1 MSGRRAVCFDIGGV
15 LLPDYLGQAAA
26 HWGERLGCGE
36 RSFLEALF
44 AGSDDQVLTG
54 RQDEVSWWRV
64 AGGRLRVSEDLIAE
78 LRRDLAAR
86 QRWDPDLVALVRS
99 LRGRAATALVSN
111 AWPQMRASLTR
122 AGLADDV
129 DAVILSCE
137 VGYAK
142 PDARVYQAA
151 LDHLGVRP
159 GDVLFV
165 DDTPGHV
172 AAAQALGLA
181 GHVHTDATS
190 TTARVEAFA
199 AGACWPPTPSPRPRA
214 G

>member
-1 MSGRRAVCFDIGGV
+1 MSRRRAVCFDIGGV
-15 LLPDYLGQAAA
+15 LLPDYLGPAAA

-36 RSFLEALF
+36 RSFLAALY

-54 RQDEVSWWRV
+54 RQDEASWWRV
-64 AGGRLRVSEDLIAE
+64 VAGRLRVSEDLIAE

-86 QRWDPDLVALVRS
+86 QRWDPGLVALVRS

-111 AWPQMRASLTR
+111 AWPQMRASVTQ

-129 DAVILSCE
+129 DAVVLSCE

-142 PDARVYQAA
+142 PDARIYAAA
-151 LDHLGVRP
+151 LQRLAARP
-159 GDVLFV
+159 GDALFI

-172 AAAQALGLA
+172 TAARALGLT
-181 GHVHTDATS
+181 GHLHTSSIGTITRIEDFLGRKQPLP
-190 TTARVEAFA
+190 TASRWV
-199 AGACWPPTPSPRPRA
+199 
-214 G
+214 

>member
-1 MSGRRAVCFDIGGV
+1 MEEGRLGGDRGQVGVRRAICFDIGGV
-15 LLPDYLGQAAA
+15 LLADYLRPAAA
-26 HWGERLGCGE
+26 QWGERLGCGE

-54 RQDEVSWWRV
+54 RQDEASWWRV
-64 AGGRLRVSEDLIAE
+64 VAGRLRVSEDLTAE

-86 QRWDPDLVALVRS
+86 QRWDPDLVALVRA
-99 LRGRAATALVSN
+99 LRGRVATALVSN
-111 AWPQMRASLTR
+111 AWPQMRDGLAA
-122 AGLADDV
+122 AGLTGAV

-142 PDARVYQAA
+142 PDARIYRAA
-151 LDHLGVRP
+151 LGRLGARP
-159 GDVLFV
+159 VDALFV

-181 GHVHTDATS
+181 GHVHTDAAS
-190 TTARVEAFA
+190 TIVLVAEFAR
-199 AGACWPPTPSPRPRA
+199 GA
-214 G
+214 